1 MSAKGIYLFLLAL
14 MFTMAS
20 CGGNGSKEENRM
32 GIENETTHS
41 QFLKIDKRNGYSIA
55 EITDPW
61 DTTKLMATYVFVPSD
76 SELPDSLPKGIVVR
90 TPVKS
95 LIVYSSVTGS
105 ALEELGSEQVIKGVA
120 DAGFFKMPHVVEGL
134 EDGSVVNIGLPSS
147 PSKEKIIALNPD
159 GILLNIYDGMDVKG
173 IENLKAPVLRMVDNM
188 EPTPLGRAEWIKFL
202 GLLTGKEQ
210 MADSIFN
217 SVCESYGKLKNHV
230 SGIDKKPKILTE
242 TIYEGVW
249 YVPGGGSYQARLIE
263 DAAGDYFRKDD
274 NSQGSLN
281 MSFEQVLDKGNDADI
296 WLIKLYDK
304 ELTGKYLMEMDSRY
318 GYFAPVKKKGVY
330 YSNTAKSTLFE
341 DFPFHPE
348 KLLHDYAVIF
358 HPEKFPGDSLT
369 YFKKMGE

>member
-173 IENLKAPVLRMVDNM
+173 IENLKTPVLRMVDNM

-217 SVCESYGKLKNHV
+217 SVCESYGKLKNQV

-263 DAAGDYFRKDD
+263 DAAGDYFMKDD

-318 GYFAPVKKKGVY
+318 GYFAPVKMRGVY
-330 YSNTAKSTLFE
+330 YSNTAESTLFE